1 MRVHGTRA
9 YIEPT
14 PVPKMPAG
22 LVELMEGL
30 SREVLKNNPTEV
42 YKFCAQHMRN
52 LLVLRDG
59 KPPEK
64 YLTLEQK
71 INKANNIIKRRAN
84 ERRRN
89 FDNNMQ
95 LHVDQDIIEQ
105 SFGNDVEIAS
115 IVLNADNMNTST
127 ADSKSR
133 EENVD
138 TTKYNIEDIH
148 LDIERSIKDIRHNT
162 TDDSVGNDN
171 TETKNDLHTKDN
183 TSDTYADSQNQ
194 GNSTGFDKDDKTNT
208 EPAINDDNKKVVQ
221 ELDIN
226 IENEINPIIVT
237 ANIEINDQPNVEVCE
252 IIAEEYD
259 VKEEKE
265 IKLNEDPQGK
275 SEEADQNNIQNIQG
289 TNEQNLTVDGDN
301 IKENIVISPLDSLK
315 DSIANNETENY
326 DIKANLHV
334 KYAAV
339 EDIKDAEKNDSTNI
353 LTEVRVTDSP
363 AKDVNIAVLEKRDDT
378 NKETVEVIEKPQ
390 NQTNT
395 TETIEKDI
403 EINNSNN
410 TTENNATAKI
420 ITENDVSENENQ
432 EKDINTLIKEES
444 NINKILNEQK
454 DSDIVIN
461 IQSEQ
466 QDKDNKNDANSN
478 DDSSQLSMKEF
489 DDIESNNSNEPE
501 TDKLKNP
508 KTMDLETAA
517 ITIQKV
523 FRNFLFRSKTSS
535 LEEPT
540 NTEFNMFGREPSK
553 DENSFTI
560 QNQNKD
566 RRVMGISRMDT
577 VLQTVNEEKS
587 LSLSTDDSSTISSAA
602 TVIQAHIRG
611 FLCRNRLNRNKMTSS
626 ASLNTSKDSSPVS
639 SEADPDLLKN
649 KTVLNIHIVPEG
661 GQFVSRDESILTSME
676 LSLDGSP
683 PTSAKLHPLGY
694 DKSERRKQLKREDAI
709 QSISP
714 PSNNSRLSEEQD
726 SVKEVI
732 VDEVEVGKV
741 EKINSEIFVKS
752 EHVSDKQEQVKDVLN
767 SNDKIET
774 VNNVVE
780 MEPADSQITVSNDD
794 IFPNNG
800 IKKNSSE
807 EKLKDNKVSEEH
819 ELVNESSIEEDK
831 IVIEKGNCDNVPAD
845 SHENIPIHN
854 DGEIVK
860 DENEAEQKL
869 AKEVLIG
876 KEETGQNLEP
886 EQRVDSQK
894 HDVDLKENAED
905 KVVTEISTD
914 ELDVV
919 TPFTPTEENL
929 NDSEK
934 QRLLHSGEF
943 HDVVLPTKVSRNDT
957 SVVSGE

>member
-1 MRVHGTRA
+1 M
-9 YIEPT
+9 
-14 PVPKMPAG
+14 
-22 LVELMEGL
+22 
-30 SREVLKNNPTEV
+30 LKYFLNLRQ
-42 YKFCAQHMRN
+42 KFQ
-52 LLVLRDG
+52 
-59 KPPEK
+59 
-64 YLTLEQK
+64 
-71 INKANNIIKRRAN
+71 
-84 ERRRN
+84 
-89 FDNNMQ
+89 
-95 LHVDQDIIEQ
+95 
-105 SFGNDVEIAS
+105 
-115 IVLNADNMNTST
+115 
-127 ADSKSR
+127 
-133 EENVD
+133 
-138 TTKYNIEDIH
+138 
-148 LDIERSIKDIRHNT
+148 
-162 TDDSVGNDN
+162 
-171 TETKNDLHTKDN
+171 
-183 TSDTYADSQNQ
+183 
-194 GNSTGFDKDDKTNT
+194 
-208 EPAINDDNKKVVQ
+208 
-221 ELDIN
+221 
-226 IENEINPIIVT
+226 
-237 ANIEINDQPNVEVCE
+237 
-252 IIAEEYD
+252 
-259 VKEEKE
+259 
-265 IKLNEDPQGK
+265 
-275 SEEADQNNIQNIQG
+275 
-289 TNEQNLTVDGDN
+289 
-301 IKENIVISPLDSLK
+301 
-315 DSIANNETENY
+315 
-326 DIKANLHV
+326 
-334 KYAAV
+334 
-339 EDIKDAEKNDSTNI
+339 
-353 LTEVRVTDSP
+353 
-363 AKDVNIAVLEKRDDT
+363 
-378 NKETVEVIEKPQ
+378 
-390 NQTNT
+390 
-395 TETIEKDI
+395 
-403 EINNSNN
+403 
-410 TTENNATAKI
+410 
-420 ITENDVSENENQ
+420 
-432 EKDINTLIKEES
+432 
-444 NINKILNEQK
+444 
-454 DSDIVIN
+454 
-461 IQSEQ
+461 
-466 QDKDNKNDANSN
+466 
-478 DDSSQLSMKEF
+478 
-489 DDIESNNSNEPE
+489 
-501 TDKLKNP
+501 
-508 KTMDLETAA
+508 
-517 ITIQKV
+517 
-523 FRNFLFRSKTSS
+523 
-535 LEEPT
+535 
-540 NTEFNMFGREPSK
+540 
-553 DENSFTI
+553 DENGFTI

-741 EKINSEIFVKS
+741 EKINSEIFVKF

-767 SNDKIET
+767 SNDKIEA
-774 VNNVVE
+774 VNNVTE

-831 IVIEKGNCDNVPAD
+831 IEIEKGIGDNVPAD

-854 DGEIVK
+854 DSEIVK
-860 DENEAEQKL
+860 DENEAEQML
-869 AKEVLIG
+869 VKEVLIG
-876 KEETGQNLEP
+876 KEETGQNLES